1 MAQYTTG
8 ELAKLCNVSVRTVQ
22 YYDQADLLKPA
33 SLTENGRRLYGDAQ
47 VQTLKVILGYKQL
60 GFSLKAIQK
69 VMASQASTDTLALLV
84 EQQLN
89 QLVQKETD
97 LANQK
102 AALQFVLQSIQNT
115 SAVPFEM
122 TISDI
127 EDAMAKTTQL
137 KRLHRRML
145 MWGLLIDGVEI
156 GLLILGFL
164 SGIWWPMWIW
174 IPIIIAMAIYVT
186 TFYYQETVYLC
197 PNCKT
202 VFKPRLSKMF
212 FARHTPKTRQL
223 VCPSCGQKNY
233 CIEQSA

>member
-8 ELAKLCNVSVRTVQ
+8 ELAKLCDVSVRTVQ

-102 AALQFVLQSIQNT
+102 VALQFVLQSIQNT

-164 SGIWWPMWIW
+164 SGIWWPMWIG
-174 IPIIIAMAIYVT
+174 IPVIIAMAIYVT

-212 FARHTPKTRQL
+212 FTRHTPKTRQL